1 MGYGSRRAH
10 WVPFLSTNNKKTKKT
25 ICTRS
30 LKLDKKRSG
39 KGCLVWWILIS
50 AGCNI
55 WIVGSEFGVNNMKA
69 WIHPAWY
76 QWFRLV
82 LVGYFSSWHT
92 LAPLVLVKGCLNST
106 AWVMLLTMSV
116 LLWLQCKY
124 LVMATSSRIMCH
136 LTKLKS
142 SQPDFLN
149 KTMCSLDSNGLHSN
163 QISIKLSTFGMWWNG
178 RFTSWMCSW
187 QICSNNMMI
196 SCQYEP
202 KSLRNVSNTLLNVR
216 HAVKN

>member
-1 MGYGSRRAH
+1 MH
-10 WVPFLSTNNKKTKKT
+10 TFTKIGQEK
-25 ICTRS
+25 IRKR
-30 LKLDKKRSG
+30 LPGLMDLDF
-39 KGCLVWWILIS
+39 C
-50 AGCNI
+50 CNI
-55 WIVGSEFGVNNMKA
+55 WIVGSEFDVNNMKA

-136 LTKLKS
+136 LQKLKS

-149 KTMCSLDSNGLHSN
+149 KMMCSLDSNGLHSH
-163 QISIKLSTFGMWWNG
+163 QISIKLSTFGMQQQHDDIMSIWTKISEEC
-178 RFTSWMCSW
+178 FQHLVECQACS
-187 QICSNNMMI
+187 
-196 SCQYEP
+196 EE
-202 KSLRNVSNTLLNVR
+202 LRQFWR
-216 HAVKN
+216 QKAVQPGNSKVIWCPGNYP